1 MALKA
6 LILGGARSGFA
17 AAKLACAKGY
27 EVILMDEATIVHPP
41 FSHPNLTIID
51 GRFDESILHQS
62 FDIIIKNPG
71 IPYTHPFV
79 QLAHA
84 KQPLYNE
91 IEFALFFVPF
101 YTLCAITGTNGKT
114 TTTEMLGHIFKACMP
129 HGIAAGNNGLPLSQV
144 VLDYPREPMMIA
156 CEIAAFQLLDTHTF
170 KPKVATILNLS
181 PDHLDVFPSTQAYY
195 HAKWR
200 IAANLDVY
208 DTFILNI
215 DDPNIMQTMPKNLKC
230 KVLTISLTQDAD
242 IMLMGNKIVMQGRV
256 IFSKEDIPLVGE
268 HNVFNT
274 MVAAAMAVIVGV
286 EAMKLSKAIRSF
298 PGVAHRIEYVNTV
311 KGVRIYND
319 SKATNVES
327 TIMALKAFNRPIHL
341 LAGGYDKQL
350 AFDALLPYQN
360 MIQSL
365 VVYGQTKGQLKAL
378 FPQAIV
384 VDTLFEALDTA
395 LAYAL
400 PNEIIVLSPACAS
413 YDQFKH
419 FEDRGDQFKAR
430 VHKLSVEQ

>member
-27 EVILMDEATIVHPP
+27 EVILMDEATIVNPVFTHPQ
-41 FSHPNLTIID
+41 LTIMD
-51 GRFDESILHQS
+51 GGFDAAILQHT

-79 QLAHA
+79 QLAQA

-114 TTTEMLGHIFKACMP
+114 TTTEMLGHIFKSCMP
-129 HGIAAGNNGLPLSQV
+129 YGLAAGNNGLPLSQV

-200 IAANLDVY
+200 IAANLDVH

-215 DDPNIMQTMPKNLKC
+215 DDPNIMETMPKNLKC

-242 IMLMGNKIVMQGRV
+242 IMVMGNKIILQGRV
-256 IFSKEDIPLVGE
+256 IFTKDEIPLVGD

-298 PGVAHRIEYVNTV
+298 PGVAHRIEYVNTI
-311 KGVRIYND
+311 KGVKIYND

-327 TIMALKAFNRPIHL
+327 TIVAIKAFNRPIHL
-341 LAGGYDKQL
+341 IAGGYDKHL
-350 AFDALLPYQN
+350 TFDALVPYAHQ
-360 MIQSL
+360 IQSM
-365 VVYGQTKGQLKAL
+365 VVYGETKHHLKAL
-378 FPQAIV
+378 FAQATV
-384 VDTLFEALDTA
+384 VETLFEALDVA
-395 LAYAL
+395 LANAL
-400 PNEIIVLSPACAS
+400 PSEIIVLSPACAS
-413 YDQFKH
+413 YDQFLN
-419 FEDRGDQFKAR
+419 FEDRGNQFKAQ
-430 VHKLSVEQ
+430 VHKLSNAQ